1 MININNLPPFKKM
14 CVTVG
19 NLPTSFMESMSY
31 YEALCWMYNYLDK
44 TVIPAINTEGEAI
57 TELQNA
63 FTTLKSYIDNYFENL
78 DVQEEINNKLDD
90 MAESGELTD
99 IIAQY
104 LGLAGVLAFNTVA
117 DMKAAENLVNG
128 STARTLGF
136 YSTNDGGASL
146 YKIRTITNS
155 DTVDERRIIALSD
168 ENLVAE
174 LVLDN
179 NIINI
184 KQFGAYCDNTHDDSD
199 ALEACLNYTNT
210 LASSTNTWKRTILI
224 PAIVKVT
231 RRIDCKIDQFKMTG
245 TSLNNSRIVFDGANS
260 YLNIGKDN
268 NEKSFEIEIENIK
281 LYGNYNNTNSIL
293 KMTKCNNCYLTR
305 VETCNGG
312 EDQYNISFID
322 CGIIF
327 MDKCTITGSNDVENY
342 PGNRNGI
349 YINSIGSI
357 FHFTNANCWNL
368 NNVFK
373 FGGLVQNINI
383 ESNWIE
389 CFRSLMEFD
398 CATNMKCMNINLCK
412 NTFNTHTQSTF
423 VPTDYNFISF
433 AMKDDTDFWNS
444 TLNISDNTIYIWN
457 VTTINNNSLIYF
469 DKIGGSTSSTFNILF
484 NNNIFSGK
492 RLHELSAY
500 VFYNSNS
507 AFYNRYNVKFKS
519 AIVNGVVD
527 AQRLTDNKKIISCN
541 ICELDRGLPTY
552 PNGVYLGSPSAENHG
567 NIFYENNQFYAG
579 YNGTVKQ
586 MPERLSST
594 SIPYAT
600 SETILTVLN
609 QVTDILVNSHI
620 CNRQS

>member
-1 MININNLPPFKKM
+1 MAINEVTSIDVKTLPPFKRLIM
-14 CVTVG
+14 TLG
-19 NLPTSFMESMSY
+19 ELPTSYLESMTY
-31 YEALCWMYNYLDK
+31 AELLMWFCNFLQEKVLPTINNNADALQEVITYL
-44 TVIPAINTEGEAI
+44 
-57 TELQNA
+57 
-63 FTTLKSYIDNYFENL
+63 ENL
-78 DVQEEINNKLDD
+78 DLQDEVDNKLDE
-90 MAESGELTD
+90 MAESGQLQEIVAD
-99 IIAQY
+99 Y
-104 LGLAGVLAFNTVA
+104 LNSKAVFGYDTIA
-117 DMKAAENLVNG
+117 DMKLATNLIDG
-128 STARTLGF
+128 SYAKTLGF
-136 YSTNDGGASL
+136 HQLNDGGGCI
-146 YKIRTITNS
+146 YKIREIQNT
-155 DTVDERRIIALSD
+155 DVVDEKTKIALND
-168 ENLVAE
+168 PTLIA
-174 LVLDN
+174 VLILDS

-184 KQFGAYCDNTHDDSD
+184 KQFGAYCDNIHDDSD
-199 ALEACLNYTNT
+199 ALEACFNYANT
-210 LASSTNTWKRTILI
+210 LASSNGTWKRTILI
-224 PAIVKVT
+224 PAVVRVT
-231 RRIDCKIDQFKMTG
+231 RRIDCKIDQFKLTG
-245 TSLNNSRIVFDGANS
+245 TSLNNSRIVFDGAES

-268 NEKSFEIEIENIK
+268 NEKAFEIEIENIK
-281 LYGNYNNTNSIL
+281 LYGNYTNNHSIL
-293 KMTKCNNCYLTR
+293 TITKCNNCYLTR

-312 EDQYNISFID
+312 QDQYNISFID

-327 MDKCTITGSNDVENY
+327 MDKCTITGSNDVANY

-349 YINSIGSI
+349 YINNIGSI

-398 CATNMKCMNINLCK
+398 CATNMKVMNINLCK
-412 NTFNTHTQSTF
+412 NTFNTHTESAF
-423 VPTDYNFISF
+423 VPTNYNFISF

-444 TLNISDNTIYIWN
+444 TLNISDNTIYIWGVTN
-457 VTTINNNSLIYF
+457 VNHNSLIYF

-492 RLHELSAY
+492 RLHDLNSY
-500 VFYNSNS
+500 VFYNSNT

-519 AIVNGVVD
+519 AIVNGVID

-586 MPERLSST
+586 IPERLSST

-609 QVTDILVNSHI
+609 QVTDILVQSHI